1 MKSPMRRAAHRVP
14 LIFAVCFVLLAPR
27 TISAGPLFAAAAPTP
42 TPAAAKTTS
51 PGPVA
56 TISSTV
62 ANVRSGPGTSYPLLG
77 QAKKGQQ
84 LPITGRN
91 AASSWWQVDF
101 KGKPGWIAA
110 SLAQAGPGA
119 AQVKVVAAPP
129 LPRVSAAKSVPTAA
143 PTPAGPALPPYQEA
157 VTLGEGVAYPV
168 RARSVT
174 GWGYELVDKSADY
187 DLLVNRDIFGVFLN
201 QLWPDLLKQHPKGIR
216 ITFTDPVP
224 GVNYQGNRRGFGDG
238 ESGWVADVGCSTT
251 HQEHNTIWPNDLAE
265 CNVTLVSPGPGLT
278 DLAIAAAV
286 LGYGRAENA
295 SFSPVFDREPF
306 TLLGKPVR
314 DIESGQ
320 WRWSDPF
327 LQVVSLKPVAAPAAA
342 AVPAAPKGPLP
353 PPSGRI
359 AFTRGRDYN
368 APIPAGYNDIAVVDV
383 KTGEVRVVAQFG
395 RQPDMRNDGRIVF
408 NGEGGGRED
417 LHTVEPDGSNL
428 TQIGA
433 HPEDSY
439 PSWSD
444 GAAVAFHSQLAGPQD
459 RIFVQWN
466 TQGREEPEYLE
477 VDSGSNMRPFTGRFP
492 VWVGGRIAYSGCDE
506 WANRSNCGLRIVD
519 VAALMSSRSRSS
531 VQLLTPNP
539 EDRPTDVIGETILFA
554 SPKAGNWDLYTIPA
568 AGGKPRNLTQSP
580 GQELGGTFSPDGNY
594 IAFMSDRGGGWGIW
608 IMEAD
613 GANPRQLIAVPEG
626 FGKLFDQDRVSWGP

>member
-1 MKSPMRRAAHRVP
+1 MDPQMRRPVRRVP
-14 LIFAVCFVLLAPR
+14 PALVAAVSALIILAAL
-27 TISAGPLFAAAAPTP
+27 AGPVVAAATTPTP
-42 TPAAAKTTS
+42 TPAIAD
-51 PGPVA
+51 PVA
-56 TISSTV
+56 TISSAV
-62 ANVRSGPGTSYPLLG
+62 ANVRSGPGMGYPLLG
-77 QAKKGQQ
+77 QAKKGER
-84 LPITGRN
+84 LAITGRN

-101 KGKPGWIAA
+101 RGKPGWIAA

-119 AQVKVVAAPP
+119 AQVKVVASPP
-129 LPRVSAAKSVPTAA
+129 LPRAPAAKPVPAAGA

-157 VTLGEGVAYPV
+157 VTLGEGTAYPL

-187 DLLVNRDIFGVFLN
+187 DLLVNRDIFGAFLN

-224 GVNYQGNRRGFGDG
+224 GVNYQGSWRGFGDG

-251 HQEHNTIWPNDLAE
+251 HEEHNTIWPNELVE
-265 CNVTLVSPGPGLT
+265 CNITLVSPGPGLT

-286 LGYGRAENA
+286 LGYGRAENG

-314 DIESGQ
+314 DIDSGQ

-342 AVPAAPKGPLP
+342 AAPAAPKGPLP

-444 GAAVAFHSQLAGPQD
+444 GAVVAFHSQLAGPQD

-466 TQGREEPEYLE
+466 TQGREEPVYLE

-492 VWVGGRIAYSGCDE
+492 VWVSGRIAYSGCDE

-519 VAALMSSRSRSS
+519 VAALMRSRSRSN
-531 VQLLTPNP
+531 VELLTSNP
-539 EDRPTDVIGETILFA
+539 EDRPTDVYGETILFA

-568 AGGKPRNLTQSP
+568 AGGKARNLTQSP

>member
-1 MKSPMRRAAHRVP
+1 MLVAAVSA
-14 LIFAVCFVLLAPR
+14 LIILAAL
-27 TISAGPLFAAAAPTP
+27 AGPVAAAATTPTP
-42 TPAAAKTTS
+42 TPATVQAVAS
-51 PGPVA
+51 GPVA
-56 TISSTV
+56 TISSAV
-62 ANVRSGPGTSYPLLG
+62 ANVRSGPGTGYPLLG
-77 QAKKGQQ
+77 QAKTGQQ

-91 AASSWWQVDF
+91 AASSWWQVDY

-119 AQVKVVAAPP
+119 AQVKVVAAPSLLAP
-129 LPRVSAAKSVPTAA
+129 AVKPVAKPATKPVAS
-143 PTPAGPALPPYQEA
+143 PTPAGPPLPSYQDA
-157 VTLGEGVAYPV
+157 VTLGEGTAYPV

-174 GWGYELVDKSADY
+174 GWGYELVDKSEDY

-251 HQEHNTIWPNDLAE
+251 HEEHNTIWPNELVE
-265 CNVTLVSPGPGLT
+265 CNITLVSPGPGLT
-278 DLAIAAAV
+278 NLAIAAAV
-286 LGYGRAENA
+286 LGYGKAENG

-314 DIESGQ
+314 DIDSGQ

-342 AVPAAPKGPLP
+342 AAPAAPKGPLP
-353 PPSGRI
+353 PPTGRI

-383 KTGEVRVVAQFG
+383 KTGELRVVAQFG
-395 RQPDMRNDGRIVF
+395 RQPDMRSDGRIVF

-444 GAAVAFHSQLAGPQD
+444 GAAVAFHSQLAGPPD

-466 TQGREEPEYLE
+466 TQGREEPVHLE

-492 VWVGGRIAYSGCDE
+492 IWVGGRIAYSGCDE

-519 VAALMSSRSRSS
+519 VAALMRSRNRSS

-539 EDRPTDVIGETILFA
+539 EDRPTDAYGETILFA

-568 AGGKPRNLTQSP
+568 AGGKPRNLTNSP

>member
-1 MKSPMRRAAHRVP
+1 M
-14 LIFAVCFVLLAPR
+14 
-27 TISAGPLFAAAAPTP
+27 
-42 TPAAAKTTS
+42 
-51 PGPVA
+51 
-56 TISSTV
+56 
-62 ANVRSGPGTSYPLLG
+62 
-77 QAKKGQQ
+77 QAKKGER
-84 LPITGRN
+84 LAITGRN
-91 AASSWWQVDF
+91 ATSSWWQVDF

-286 LGYGRAENA
+286 LGYGRAESA

-327 LQVVSLKPVAAPAAA
+327 LQVVSLKPVVAPAAA

-531 VQLLTPNP
+531 VQLLTSNP
-539 EDRPTDVIGETILFA
+539 EDRTTDVFGETILFA

-568 AGGKPRNLTQSP
+568 SGGKPRNLTNSP

-594 IAFMSDRGGGWGIW
+594 IAFMSDRSGGWGIW

>member
-1 MKSPMRRAAHRVP
+1 MKPQISRPIRIIPPAFLAAVS
-14 LIFAVCFVLLAPR
+14 VLMILAAL
-27 TISAGPLFAAAAPTP
+27 AGPAVGAATNPTPTP
-42 TPAAAKTTS
+42 TPAAT
-51 PGPVA
+51 GPVA
-56 TISSTV
+56 TISSAV
-62 ANVRSGPGTSYPLLG
+62 ANIRSGPGTGYPLLG
-77 QAKKGQQ
+77 QAKKGERF
-84 LPITGRN
+84 PITGRN
-91 AASSWWQVDF
+91 AASSWWQVEF

-129 LPRVSAAKSVPTAA
+129 LPRVSRRKARARRPRPRRPGRRCRPTRRRSRWARA
-143 PTPAGPALPPYQEA
+143 S
-157 VTLGEGVAYPV
+157 AYPV

-174 GWGYELVDKSADY
+174 GWGYELVDKSEDY

-251 HQEHNTIWPNDLAE
+251 HEEHNTIWPNELVE

-278 DLAIAAAV
+278 DLALAAAV

-314 DIESGQ
+314 EMDSGQ

-327 LQVVSLKPVAAPAAA
+327 LQVVSLKPVAAPGAA
-342 AVPAAPKGPLP
+342 AVPGAPKGPLP
-353 PPSGRI
+353 PASGRI

-383 KTGEVRVVAQFG
+383 KTGEVRVVAQYG
-395 RQPDMRNDGRIVF
+395 RQPDMRSDGRIVF

-444 GAAVAFHSQLAGPQD
+444 GAAVAFHSQLAGPPD

-466 TQGREEPEYLE
+466 TQGREEPQHLE
-477 VDSGSNMRPFTGRFP
+477 VDSGIQHAAVHRPLPGL
-492 VWVGGRIAYSGCDE
+492 GGRAD
-506 WANRSNCGLRIVD
+506 RLLGLR
-519 VAALMSSRSRSS
+519 
-531 VQLLTPNP
+531 
-539 EDRPTDVIGETILFA
+539 
-554 SPKAGNWDLYTIPA
+554 
-568 AGGKPRNLTQSP
+568 
-580 GQELGGTFSPDGNY
+580 
-594 IAFMSDRGGGWGIW
+594 
-608 IMEAD
+608 
-613 GANPRQLIAVPEG
+613 
-626 FGKLFDQDRVSWGP
+626 

>member
-1 MKSPMRRAAHRVP
+1 MVPRMRQSVRLVSPV
-14 LIFAVCFVLLAPR
+14 IFSAVIVLLSLTGLDRPGQAVD
-27 TISAGPLFAAAAPTP
+27 AATP
-42 TPAAAKTTS
+42 TPAPAAGTTTAA
-51 PGPVA
+51 GPVA
-56 TISSTV
+56 TVSSAV
-62 ANVRSGPGTSYPLLG
+62 ANIRGGPGTTYPMLG
-77 QAKKGQQ
+77 QAKKGER

-91 AASSWWQVDF
+91 SASSWWQVSF
-101 KGKPGWIAA
+101 KGKPGWVAA
-110 SLAQAGPGA
+110 SLVQAGPGA
-119 AQVKVVAAPP
+119 AQVKLVAAPAS
-129 LPRVSAAKSVPTAA
+129 PRAPAAKPTAA
-143 PTPAGPALPPYQEA
+143 LMAVGPPLPPFQKA
-157 VTLGEGVAYPV
+157 VTLGEGTAYPV
-168 RARSVT
+168 RAGSVT
-174 GWGYELVDKSADY
+174 GWGYEFVDKSEDY

-201 QLWPDLLKQHPKGIR
+201 QLWPDLLKQHPKGMR
-216 ITFTDPVP
+216 ITFTDAIP
-224 GVNYQGNRRGFGDG
+224 GVNYQGSQRGFGDG

-251 HQEHNTIWPNDLAE
+251 HEEHNTVWPNELVE

-286 LGYGRAENA
+286 LGYGRAENG
-295 SFSPVFDREPF
+295 SFSPVFDREPY

-314 DIESGQ
+314 DVDSGQ

-327 LQVVSLKPVAAPAAA
+327 LQVVSLKPVVAAA
-342 AVPAAPKGPLP
+342 AAAPPAPKGPLP
-353 PPSGRI
+353 PPAGRI

-395 RQPDMRNDGRIVF
+395 RQPDMRSDGRIVF
-408 NGEGGGRED
+408 NGEGGGQED
-417 LHTVEPDGSNL
+417 LLTVEPDGSNL

-466 TQGREEPEYLE
+466 TQGREEPQFLE

-506 WANRSNCGLRIVD
+506 WAKRSNCGLRIVD
-519 VAALMSSRSRSS
+519 VAALMRTRGSSS

-539 EDRPTDVIGETILFA
+539 EDRPTDAYGETILFA
-554 SPKAGNWDLYTIPA
+554 SPKAGDWDLYTIPA
-568 AGGKPRNLTQSP
+568 SGGKARNLTQSP

>member
-1 MKSPMRRAAHRVP
+1 M
-14 LIFAVCFVLLAPR
+14 
-27 TISAGPLFAAAAPTP
+27 
-42 TPAAAKTTS
+42 
-51 PGPVA
+51 
-56 TISSTV
+56 
-62 ANVRSGPGTSYPLLG
+62 
-77 QAKKGQQ
+77 
-84 LPITGRN
+84 
-91 AASSWWQVDF
+91 
-101 KGKPGWIAA
+101 
-110 SLAQAGPGA
+110 
-119 AQVKVVAAPP
+119 
-129 LPRVSAAKSVPTAA
+129 PTAA
-143 PTPAGPALPPYQEA
+143 PTPAGPPLPPYQEA
-157 VTLGEGVAYPV
+157 VTLGEGIAYPV

-174 GWGYELVDKSADY
+174 GWGYELVDKSEDY

-251 HQEHNTIWPNDLAE
+251 HEEHNTIWPNELVE

-286 LGYGRAENA
+286 LGYGRAENG

-342 AVPAAPKGPLP
+342 VAPAAPKGPLP

-383 KTGEVRVVAQFG
+383 KTGEVRVVAQYG
-395 RQPDMRNDGRIVF
+395 RQPDMRSDGRIVF

-444 GAAVAFHSQLAGPQD
+444 GAAVAFHSQLAGPPD

-466 TQGREEPEYLE
+466 TQGREEPSA
-477 VDSGSNMRPFTGRFP
+477 SGGGQRLQHAAVHRPLPGL
-492 VWVGGRIAYSGCDE
+492 GGRAD
-506 WANRSNCGLRIVD
+506 RLFGLRRVGQPQQLRAAHRGRGRADAHQKPQQRAVVD
-519 VAALMSSRSRSS
+519 AEPRGPAHRCLRRNDP
-531 VQLLTPNP
+531 LCLT
-539 EDRPTDVIGETILFA
+539 E
-554 SPKAGNWDLYTIPA
+554 S
-568 AGGKPRNLTQSP
+568 
-580 GQELGGTFSPDGNY
+580 
-594 IAFMSDRGGGWGIW
+594 
-608 IMEAD
+608 
-613 GANPRQLIAVPEG
+613 RQLGSLHPPGCGRQAAAT
-626 FGKLFDQDRVSWGP
+626 